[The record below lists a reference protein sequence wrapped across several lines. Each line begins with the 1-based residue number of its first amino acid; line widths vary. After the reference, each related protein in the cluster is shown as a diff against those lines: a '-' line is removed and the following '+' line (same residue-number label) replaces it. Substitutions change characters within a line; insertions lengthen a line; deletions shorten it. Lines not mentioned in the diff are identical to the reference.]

1 MTKVLKVKHKISL
14 DFGAKHKRGYNK
26 GTGTEGFSKVNDFIF
41 SSKLSDWMEGK
52 SKATQNAKPLF

>member
-14 DFGAKHKRGYNK
+14 DYGAKHKRGYNK
-26 GTGTEGFSKVNDFIF
+26 GTGAEGFSKTNDHCF
-41 SSKLSDWMEGK
+41 SSDIKDWCTGE